1 MTIIVLKVK
10 FDLIKTLSLISDL
23 ILTLSSLDLYFFNSL
38 ICKEPSGLVIFCDF

>member
-23 ILTLSSLDLYFFNSL
+23 ILTLSSLDLYFSNSL
-38 ICKEPSGLVIFCDF
+38 ICKESSGLVIFLDF